1 MKTGGIWYLA
11 VASLRRHRVRTAILV
26 ATVGVVAGLPLVTDA
41 TLAAY
46 TSAITARARATPIL
60 IGPRGGETDLLLDAL
75 YLRPDGRSFL
85 PVNAVTEA
93 VEGVD
98 AETIP
103 LHVRHRVAGY
113 PLVGTDL
120 GYFRL
125 RGLRCAEGHMPLRL
139 GDCVVGAEVAARM
152 GVGAKDSLVS
162 DPEGVLDVV
171 GGFGTRL
178 RITGVLAASATPDD
192 QAVFCD
198 VKTAWVIDG
207 IGHGHEDV
215 DASPVYGDVP
225 AAPVDLPRM
234 AGVDE
239 ANLGRFHFHG
249 DPSEFPLR
257 AAIVVPASASEG
269 LIVRGRLTD
278 PDSMGQA
285 IVPVQALDQLL
296 DIVMRIQGIVRMLT
310 SVLAVLTTV
319 LLVLIGALALRLRRV
334 ELATLAAIG
343 VRRGAILGLI
353 VSEWTF
359 LLLAG
364 GASAL
369 ALTLASRRWGVQLLE
384 RFIAST

>member
-162 DPEGVLDVV
+162 DPEGVLDVG

-178 RITGVLAASATPDD
+178 RITGVLAA
-192 QAVFCD
+192 
-198 VKTAWVIDG
+198 
-207 IGHGHEDV
+207 
-215 DASPVYGDVP
+215 PVYGDVP